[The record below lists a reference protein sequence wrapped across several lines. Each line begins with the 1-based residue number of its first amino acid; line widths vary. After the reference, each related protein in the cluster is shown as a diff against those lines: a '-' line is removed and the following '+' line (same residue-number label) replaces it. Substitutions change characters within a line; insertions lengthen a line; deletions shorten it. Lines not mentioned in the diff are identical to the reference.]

1 VISQRAETATQQVR
15 YRRMAHMREVRI
27 VTDRPAVAHD
37 AQHRLARYIIQRGQS
52 PAHVTA
58 GLQLLLRDKDFLLII
73 RNGDGKGCDDM
84 SENPKRTGRPLKPAE
99 TGKRVSLGLKVTSDI
114 KHRLDAVAKLSGR
127 TQSQEAEARLER
139 TFQDEQLLPQLLE
152 IAYGREVAGLLL
164 ALGSVMRDAGQ
175 HAGVRSLNTFSGAAE
190 WFANPI
196 AYGEARAAA
205 ATVLDALRPF
215 GDLPGAPEVNADAA
229 AGLGKQIADGMLE
242 ALSNP
247 AREGIAGDR
256 AAPIRKLLGASVAR
270 IPDQSGTTVADA
282 MAQPSASVPSVIAR
296 LGLSRKGKGTKQ

>member
-1 VISQRAETATQQVR
+1 MGETR
-15 YRRMAHMREVRI
+15 
-27 VTDRPAVAHD
+27 
-37 AQHRLARYIIQRGQS
+37 
-52 PAHVTA
+52 
-58 GLQLLLRDKDFLLII
+58 
-73 RNGDGKGCDDM
+73 
-84 SENPKRTGRPLKPAE
+84 KRTGRPLKPAE

-114 KHRLDAVAKLSGR
+114 KQRLDAVAKLNGR

-196 AYGEARAAA
+196 AYEEARTAAE
-205 ATVLDALRPF
+205 TVLNALRPAA
-215 GDLPGAPEVNADAA
+215 DELAKAPEVNADAV
-229 AGLGKQIADGMLE
+229 AGLGKQIANGMLE

-247 AREGIAGDR
+247 TREGIAGDR
-256 AAPIRKLLGASVAR
+256 AAPIREMLGAAVAR
-270 IPDQSGTTVADA
+270 LPDHYGTTVAYA
-282 MAQPSASVPSVIAR
+282 LAQPSASLPSAVAR
-296 LGLSRKGKGTKQ
+296 LGLSEKGKETKQ